1 VSLTDVPPGAF
12 TIVQVTFTRKQAKDE
27 RTFGFDGTAH
37 KQLFSELP
45 VINQRPLLRLL
56 PRAILWRYN
65 TILLIAEP

>member
-37 KQLFSELP
+37 KQLFVQLP
-45 VINQRPLLRLL
+45 AVNQRPLLRLL
-56 PRAILWRYN
+56 PGATLSQY
-65 TILLIAEP
+65 TSLLMVEH